1 MSDEFYE
8 QLDKNFKIFTPMV
21 MVLIVPYFCKD
32 FLNSTEKKLR
42 THEQIIIFRKSAT
55 KYYNWMTYPPSVPV
69 GAAGEK
75 ILTTIKA
82 LFEDVYF
89 YEFSDEGFRDVLP
102 PPYQGKGSQGE
113 GYI

>member
-1 MSDEFYE
+1 
-8 QLDKNFKIFTPMV
+8 
-21 MVLIVPYFCKD
+21 
-32 FLNSTEKKLR
+32 
-42 THEQIIIFRKSAT
+42 
-55 KYYNWMTYPPSVPV
+55 MTYPPSVPV